1 MRCVSYM
8 LGWGFI
14 MGCVIAPRPIR
25 EVYNCYFSSV
35 QLLYYLLRAF
45 IDSSAVLG
53 RQAMGTVHR
62 ISLKFVA
69 QLWGK
74 LRQDTIN
81 TAPSVRS

>member
-1 MRCVSYM
+1 MSYG
-8 LGWGFI
+8 LGWGFM
-14 MGCVIAPRPIR
+14 MGCFIAPRPIQ

-35 QLLYYLLRAF
+35 HVLYYLLRAF
-45 IDSSAVLG
+45 INTSAGLG

-74 LRQDTIN
+74 LRQDNLN
-81 TAPSVRS
+81 TAPSVRR